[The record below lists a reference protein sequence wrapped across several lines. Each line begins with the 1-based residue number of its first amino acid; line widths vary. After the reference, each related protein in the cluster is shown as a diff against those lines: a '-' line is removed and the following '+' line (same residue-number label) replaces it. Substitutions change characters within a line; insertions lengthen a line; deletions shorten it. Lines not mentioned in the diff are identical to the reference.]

1 MKKLLTLAIIM
12 IALAIVSCKKE
23 TPGDGGQPGNS
34 IEIQITGISDTT
46 ATSAVCHVSITAD
59 NVEIIERGVCWNK
72 SGEPTVS
79 DYYTSKGT
87 GDGGFS
93 LYITELE
100 PTTKYFVRAYAKFE
114 NDVKYSNELEFT
126 TLEVI
131 LSREV
136 QTLYMSHITDESAWC
151 HARIVDWKG
160 ADELFSWGCCWST
173 TPHPDFNDSINWSGA
188 IISGGFVTALTE
200 LTASTKYYV
209 RAYVENASGFF
220 YGNEIEFVAENE
232 EPHENPWSPEPVD
245 GHIPSSVLPD
255 ALAAEIG
262 QYMNIYSG
270 ENPMIIDS
278 LYNSSPHKLMLTT
291 FDEPADTVYHDLR
304 FQFIKKDNKVD
315 LIEWVFDNYAQYY
328 YPIAFRDL
336 YMIGSGNNFTAYYL
350 EENTSYSTG
359 YYKKATILSGT
370 FDEANNAVND
380 FKIAEILLKTYGNPN
395 LPPENSYRI
404 AGDADGV
411 SEYYPMFYK

>member
-12 IALAIVSCKKE
+12 IAVTIVSCKKE
-23 TPGDGGQPGNS
+23 NPGDGGQPGNN
-34 IEIQITGISDTT
+34 IEIQITGITDTT

-79 DYYTSKGT
+79 DYYTSKGS

-160 ADELFSWGCCWST
+160 VDELFSWGCCWST
-173 TPHPDFNDSINWSGA
+173 TPHPDFNDSTNWSGA
-188 IISGGFVTALTE
+188 IIGGEFVTALTE

-232 EPHENPWSPEPVD
+232 EPHPYPWSPEPVN
-245 GHIPSSVLPD
+245 GQIPVEVLPE

-270 ENPMIIDS
+270 ETPLIIDS
-278 LYNSSPHKLMLTT
+278 LYNSSPHKLFHTT

-304 FQFIKKDNKVD
+304 FQFVKKDNKVD

-350 EENTSYSTG
+350 EEDYSNGKYT
-359 YYKKATILSGT
+359 KTVTILSGT

-404 AGDADGV
+404 VGDADGV
-411 SEYYPMFYK
+411 SEYYPMPY

>member
-1 MKKLLTLAIIM
+1 M
-12 IALAIVSCKKE
+12 IAVTIVSCKKE
-23 TPGDGGQPGNS
+23 NPGDGGQPGNN
-34 IEIQITGISDTT
+34 IEIQITGITDTT

-79 DYYTSKGT
+79 DYYTSKGS

-160 ADELFSWGCCWST
+160 VDELFSWGCCWST
-173 TPHPDFNDSINWSGA
+173 TPHPDFNDSTNWSGA
-188 IISGGFVTALTE
+188 IIGGEFVTALTE

-232 EPHENPWSPEPVD
+232 EPHPNPWSPEPVN
-245 GHIPSSVLPD
+245 GQIPVEVLPE

-270 ENPMIIDS
+270 ETPLIIDS
-278 LYNSSPHKLMLTT
+278 LYNSSPHKLFHTT

-304 FQFIKKDNKVD
+304 FQFVKKDNKVD

-350 EENTSYSTG
+350 EEDYSNGKYT
-359 YYKKATILSGT
+359 KTVTILSGT

-404 AGDADGV
+404 VGDADGV
-411 SEYYPMFYK
+411 SNYYPYFGK

>member
-1 MKKLLTLAIIM
+1 M
-12 IALAIVSCKKE
+12 IALTIVSCKKE
-23 TPGDGGQPGNS
+23 NPGDGGQPGNN
-34 IEIQITGISDTT
+34 IEIQITGITDTT

-79 DYYTSKGT
+79 DYYTSKGS

-160 ADELFSWGCCWST
+160 VDELFSWGCCWST
-173 TPHPDFNDSINWSGA
+173 TPHPDFNDSTNWSGA
-188 IISGGFVTALTE
+188 IIGGEFVTALTE

-232 EPHENPWSPEPVD
+232 EPHPNPWSPEPVN

-270 ENPMIIDS
+270 ENPIVIDS
-278 LYNSSPHKLMLTT
+278 LYNSSPHKLMHTT

-359 YYKKATILSGT
+359 YYKTATILSGT
-370 FDEANNAVND
+370 FDEANNAVNN

-404 AGDADGV
+404 VGDADGV
-411 SEYYPMFYK
+411 SNYYPYFGK

>member
-12 IALAIVSCKKE
+12 IAVTIVSCKKE
-23 TPGDGGQPGNS
+23 NPGDGGQPGNN
-34 IEIQITGISDTT
+34 IEIQITGITDTT

-79 DYYTSKGT
+79 DYYTSKGS

-160 ADELFSWGCCWST
+160 VDELFSWGCCWST
-173 TPHPDFNDSINWSGA
+173 TPHPDFNDSTNWSGA
-188 IISGGFVTALTE
+188 IIGDEFVTVLTE

-232 EPHENPWSPEPVD
+232 EPHPNPWSPEPVN
-245 GHIPSSVLPD
+245 GQIPVEVLPE

-270 ENPMIIDS
+270 ETPLIIDS
-278 LYNSSPHKLMLTT
+278 LYNSSPHKLFHTT

-304 FQFIKKDNKVD
+304 FQFVKKDNKVD

-350 EENTSYSTG
+350 EEDYSNGKYT
-359 YYKKATILSGT
+359 KTVTILSGT

-404 AGDADGV
+404 VGDADGV
-411 SEYYPMFYK
+411 SEYYPMPY

>member
-1 MKKLLTLAIIM
+1 MKKFLTLAIIM
-12 IALAIVSCKKE
+12 IAVTVVSCKKE
-23 TPGDGGQPGNS
+23 NPGDGGQPGNN
-34 IEIQITGISDTT
+34 IEIQITGITDTT

-79 DYYTSKGT
+79 DYYTSKGS

-100 PTTKYFVRAYAKFE
+100 PTTKYYVRAYAKFE

-160 ADELFSWGCCWST
+160 VDELFSWGCCWST
-173 TPHPDFNDSINWSGA
+173 TPHPDFNDSTNWSGA
-188 IISGGFVTALTE
+188 IIGDEFVTVLTE

-232 EPHENPWSPEPVD
+232 EPHPNPWSPEPVN
-245 GHIPSSVLPD
+245 GQIPVEVLPE

-270 ENPMIIDS
+270 ETPLIIDS
-278 LYNSSPHKLMLTT
+278 LYNSSPHKLFHTT

-304 FQFIKKDNKVD
+304 FQFVKKDNKVD

-350 EENTSYSTG
+350 EEDYSNGKYT
-359 YYKKATILSGT
+359 KTVTILSGT

-404 AGDADGV
+404 VGDADGV
-411 SEYYPMFYK
+411 SEYYPMPY

>member
-12 IALAIVSCKKE
+12 IAVTIVSCKKE
-23 TPGDGGQPGNS
+23 NPGDGGQPGNN
-34 IEIQITGISDTT
+34 IEIQITGITDTT

-79 DYYTSKGT
+79 DYYTSKGSE
-87 GDGGFS
+87 DGGFS

-160 ADELFSWGCCWST
+160 VDELFSWGCCWST
-173 TPHPDFNDSINWSGA
+173 TPHPDFNDSTNWSGA
-188 IISGGFVTALTE
+188 IIGGEFVTALTE

-232 EPHENPWSPEPVD
+232 EPHPNPWSPEPVN
-245 GHIPSSVLPD
+245 GQIPVEVLPE

-270 ENPMIIDS
+270 ETPLIIDS
-278 LYNSSPHKLMLTT
+278 LYNSSPHKLFHTT

-304 FQFIKKDNKVD
+304 FQFVKKDNKVD

-350 EENTSYSTG
+350 EEDYSNGKYT
-359 YYKKATILSGT
+359 KTVTILSGT

-404 AGDADGV
+404 VGDADGV
-411 SEYYPMFYK
+411 SEYYPMPY

>member
-12 IALAIVSCKKE
+12 IAVTIVSCKKE
-23 TPGDGGQPGNS
+23 NPGDGGQPGNN
-34 IEIQITGISDTT
+34 IEIQITGITDTT

-79 DYYTSKGT
+79 DYYTSKGS

-160 ADELFSWGCCWST
+160 VDELFSWGCCWST
-173 TPHPDFNDSINWSGA
+173 TPHPDFNDSTNWSGA
-188 IISGGFVTALTE
+188 IIGDEFVTALTE

-232 EPHENPWSPEPVD
+232 EPHPNPWSPEPVN
-245 GHIPSSVLPD
+245 GHIPSSVLPE

-270 ENPMIIDS
+270 ENPIVIDS
-278 LYNSSPHKLMLTT
+278 LYNSSPHKLFHTT

-336 YMIGSGNNFTAYYL
+336 NMIGSGNNFTAYYL

-359 YYKKATILSGT
+359 YYKTATILSGT

-380 FKIAEILLKTYGNPN
+380 FKIAEILVKTYGNPN

-404 AGDADGV
+404 VGDADGV
-411 SEYYPMFYK
+411 SNYYPYFGK

>member
-1 MKKLLTLAIIM
+1 M
-12 IALAIVSCKKE
+12 IAVTIVSCKKE
-23 TPGDGGQPGNS
+23 NPGDGGQPGNN
-34 IEIQITGISDTT
+34 IEIQITGITDTT

-79 DYYTSKGT
+79 DYYTSKGS

-160 ADELFSWGCCWST
+160 VDELFSWGCCWST
-173 TPHPDFNDSINWSGA
+173 TPHPDFNDSTNWSGA
-188 IISGGFVTALTE
+188 IIGDEFVTALTE

-232 EPHENPWSPEPVD
+232 EPHPNPWSPEPVN
-245 GHIPSSVLPD
+245 GQIPVEVLPE

-270 ENPMIIDS
+270 ETPLIIDS
-278 LYNSSPHKLMLTT
+278 LYNSSPHKLFHTT

-336 YMIGSGNNFTAYYL
+336 YMMGSGNNFTAYYL
-350 EENTSYSTG
+350 EEDYSNGKYT
-359 YYKKATILSGT
+359 KTVTILSGT

-404 AGDADGV
+404 VGDADGV
-411 SEYYPMFYK
+411 SNYYPYFGK

>member
-1 MKKLLTLAIIM
+1 M
-12 IALAIVSCKKE
+12 IAVTIVSCKKE
-23 TPGDGGQPGNS
+23 NPGDGGQPGNN
-34 IEIQITGISDTT
+34 IEIQITGITDTT

-79 DYYTSKGT
+79 DYYTSKGS

-160 ADELFSWGCCWST
+160 VDELFSWGCCWST
-173 TPHPDFNDSINWSGA
+173 TPHPDFNDSTNWSGA
-188 IISGGFVTALTE
+188 IIGDEFVTVLTE

-232 EPHENPWSPEPVD
+232 EPHPNPWSPEPVN
-245 GHIPSSVLPD
+245 GQIPVEVLPE

-270 ENPMIIDS
+270 ETPLIIDS
-278 LYNSSPHKLMLTT
+278 LYNSSPHKLFHTT

-304 FQFIKKDNKVD
+304 FQFVKKDNKVD

-350 EENTSYSTG
+350 EEDYSNGKYT
-359 YYKKATILSGT
+359 KTVTILSGT

-404 AGDADGV
+404 VGDADGV
-411 SEYYPMFYK
+411 SEYYPMPY

>member
-1 MKKLLTLAIIM
+1 M
-12 IALAIVSCKKE
+12 IAVTIVSCKKE
-23 TPGDGGQPGNS
+23 NPGDGGQPGNN
-34 IEIQITGISDTT
+34 IEIQITGITDTT

-79 DYYTSKGT
+79 DYYTSKGSE
-87 GDGGFS
+87 DGGFS

-160 ADELFSWGCCWST
+160 VDELFSWGCCWST
-173 TPHPDFNDSINWSGA
+173 TPHPDFNDSTNWSGA
-188 IISGGFVTALTE
+188 IIGGEFVTALTE

-232 EPHENPWSPEPVD
+232 EPHPNPWSPEPVN
-245 GHIPSSVLPD
+245 GQIPVEVLPE

-270 ENPMIIDS
+270 ETPLIIDS
-278 LYNSSPHKLMLTT
+278 LYNSSPHKLFHTT

-304 FQFIKKDNKVD
+304 FQFVKKDNKVD

-350 EENTSYSTG
+350 EEDYSNGKYT
-359 YYKKATILSGT
+359 KTVTILSGT

-404 AGDADGV
+404 VGDADGV
-411 SEYYPMFYK
+411 SEYYPMPY

>member
-12 IALAIVSCKKE
+12 IAVTIVSCKKE
-23 TPGDGGQPGNS
+23 NPGDGGQPGNN
-34 IEIQITGISDTT
+34 IEIQITGITDTT

-79 DYYTSKGT
+79 DYYTSKGS

-173 TPHPDFNDSINWSGA
+173 TPHPDFNDSTNWSGA
-188 IISGGFVTALTE
+188 IISGEFITALTE

-232 EPHENPWSPEPVD
+232 EPHPNPWSPEPVN
-245 GHIPSSVLPD
+245 GQIPVEVLPE

-270 ENPMIIDS
+270 ENPIVIDS
-278 LYNSSPHKLMLTT
+278 LYNSSPHKMMHTT
-291 FDEPADTVYHDLR
+291 FDEPADTIYHDLR

-315 LIEWVFDNYAQYY
+315 LFEWVFDNYAQYY

-350 EENTSYSTG
+350 EEDYSNGKYT
-359 YYKKATILSGT
+359 KTATILSGT

-380 FKIAEILLKTYGNPN
+380 FKIAEILVKTYGNPN

-404 AGDADGV
+404 IGDADGV
-411 SEYYPMFYK
+411 SEYYPMPY

>member
-1 MKKLLTLAIIM
+1 MKKFLTLAIIM
-12 IALAIVSCKKE
+12 IAVTIVSCKKE
-23 TPGDGGQPGNS
+23 NPGDGGQPGNN
-34 IEIQITGISDTT
+34 IEIQITGITDTT

-79 DYYTSKGT
+79 DYYTSKGS

-126 TLEVI
+126 TLEII

-160 ADELFSWGCCWST
+160 VDELFSWGCCWST
-173 TPHPDFNDSINWSGA
+173 TPHPDFNDSTNWSGA
-188 IISGGFVTALTE
+188 IIGDEFVTALTE

-232 EPHENPWSPEPVD
+232 EPHPNPWAPEPVD
-245 GHIPSSVLPD
+245 GHIPSEVLPD
-255 ALAAEIG
+255 ELAAEIG

-270 ENPMIIDS
+270 ENPKIIIENAYRS
-278 LYNSSPHKLMLTT
+278 HPHKLIHTT
-291 FDEPADTVYHDLR
+291 FDEPADTIYHDYYFEIR
-304 FQFIKKDNKVD
+304 RN
-315 LIEWVFDNYAQYY
+315 FDNVIDLVEYIWDENVGL
-328 YPIAFRDL
+328 PIPTGSRS
-336 YMIGSGNNFTAYYL
+336 YIIGSGDDFTIYYL
-350 EENTSYSTG
+350 KEDYTNG
-359 YYKKATILSGT
+359 YAKTATILSGT
-370 FDEANNAVND
+370 WDEENDAVNN
-380 FKIAEILLKTYGNPN
+380 FKMAEILLKTFENPN

-404 AGDADGV
+404 IGDADSV
-411 SEYYPMFYK
+411 SNYYPYFGK

>member
-1 MKKLLTLAIIM
+1 M
-12 IALAIVSCKKE
+12 IAVTIVSCKKE
-23 TPGDGGQPGNS
+23 NPGDGGQSGNN
-34 IEIQITGISDTT
+34 IEIQITGITDTT

-79 DYYTSKGT
+79 DYYTSKGS

-160 ADELFSWGCCWST
+160 VDELFSWGCCWST
-173 TPHPDFNDSINWSGA
+173 TPHPDFNDSTNWSGA
-188 IISGGFVTALTE
+188 IIGGEFVTALTE
-200 LTASTKYYV
+200 LTTSTKYYV

-220 YGNEIEFVAENE
+220 YGNEIEFVTENE
-232 EPHENPWSPEPVD
+232 EPHPNPWSPEPVN
-245 GHIPSSVLPD
+245 GQIPVEVLPE

-270 ENPMIIDS
+270 ETPLIIDS
-278 LYNSSPHKLMLTT
+278 LYNSSPHKLFHTT

-304 FQFIKKDNKVD
+304 FQFVKKDNKVD

-350 EENTSYSTG
+350 EEDYSNGKYT
-359 YYKKATILSGT
+359 KTVTILSGT

-404 AGDADGV
+404 VGDADGV
-411 SEYYPMFYK
+411 SEYYPMPY

>member
-12 IALAIVSCKKE
+12 IAVTIVSCKKE
-23 TPGDGGQPGNS
+23 NPGDGGQSGNN
-34 IEIQITGISDTT
+34 IEIQITGITDTT

-79 DYYTSKGT
+79 DYYTSKGS

-160 ADELFSWGCCWST
+160 VDELFSWGCCWST
-173 TPHPDFNDSINWSGA
+173 TPHPDFNDSTNWSGA
-188 IISGGFVTALTE
+188 IIGGEFVTALTE
-200 LTASTKYYV
+200 LTTSTKYYV

-220 YGNEIEFVAENE
+220 YGNEIEFVTENE
-232 EPHENPWSPEPVD
+232 EPHPNPWSPEPVN
-245 GHIPSSVLPD
+245 GQIPVEVLPE

-270 ENPMIIDS
+270 ETPLIIDS
-278 LYNSSPHKLMLTT
+278 LYNSSPHKLFHTT

-304 FQFIKKDNKVD
+304 FQFVKKDNKVD

-350 EENTSYSTG
+350 EEDYSNGKYT
-359 YYKKATILSGT
+359 KTVTILSGT

-404 AGDADGV
+404 VGDADGV
-411 SEYYPMFYK
+411 SEYYPMPY

>member
-12 IALAIVSCKKE
+12 IAVTIVSCKKE
-23 TPGDGGQPGNS
+23 NPGDGGQPGNN
-34 IEIQITGISDTT
+34 IEIQITGITDTT

-79 DYYTSKGT
+79 DYYTSKGS

-100 PTTKYFVRAYAKFE
+100 PTTKYFVRAYAKFK

-160 ADELFSWGCCWST
+160 VDELFSWGCCWST
-173 TPHPDFNDSINWSGA
+173 TPHPDFNDSTNWSGA
-188 IISGGFVTALTE
+188 IIGGEFVTALTE

-232 EPHENPWSPEPVD
+232 EPHPNPWSPEPVN
-245 GHIPSSVLPD
+245 GQIPVEVLPE

-270 ENPMIIDS
+270 ETPLIIDS
-278 LYNSSPHKLMLTT
+278 LYNSSPHKLFHTT

-304 FQFIKKDNKVD
+304 FQFVKKDNKVD

-350 EENTSYSTG
+350 EEDYSNGKYT
-359 YYKKATILSGT
+359 KTATILSGT

-404 AGDADGV
+404 VGDADGV
-411 SEYYPMFYK
+411 SEYYPMPY

>member
-1 MKKLLTLAIIM
+1 M
-12 IALAIVSCKKE
+12 IAVTIVSCKKE
-23 TPGDGGQPGNS
+23 NPGDGGQPGNN
-34 IEIQITGISDTT
+34 IEIQITGITDTT

-79 DYYTSKGT
+79 DYYTSKGSE
-87 GDGGFS
+87 DGGFS

-160 ADELFSWGCCWST
+160 VDELFSWGCCWST
-173 TPHPDFNDSINWSGA
+173 TPHPDFNDSTNWSGA
-188 IISGGFVTALTE
+188 IIGGEFVTALTE

-232 EPHENPWSPEPVD
+232 EPHPNPWSPEPVN
-245 GHIPSSVLPD
+245 GQIPVEVLPE

-270 ENPMIIDS
+270 ETPLIIDS
-278 LYNSSPHKLMLTT
+278 LYNSSPHKLFHTT

-304 FQFIKKDNKVD
+304 FQFVKKDNKVD

-350 EENTSYSTG
+350 EEDYSNGKYT
-359 YYKKATILSGT
+359 KTVTILSGT

-404 AGDADGV
+404 VGDADGV
-411 SEYYPMFYK
+411 SNYYPYFGK

>member
-12 IALAIVSCKKE
+12 IAVTIVSCKKE
-23 TPGDGGQPGNS
+23 NPGDGGQPGNN
-34 IEIQITGISDTT
+34 IEIQITGITDTT

-79 DYYTSKGT
+79 DYYTSKGS

-160 ADELFSWGCCWST
+160 VDELFSWGCCWST
-173 TPHPDFNDSINWSGA
+173 TPHPDFNDSTNWSGA
-188 IISGGFVTALTE
+188 IIGDEFVTALTE

-232 EPHENPWSPEPVD
+232 EPHPNPWSPEPVN
-245 GHIPSSVLPD
+245 GQIPVEVLPE

-270 ENPMIIDS
+270 ETPLIIDS
-278 LYNSSPHKLMLTT
+278 LYNSSPHKLFHTT

-336 YMIGSGNNFTAYYL
+336 YMMGSGNNFTAYYL
-350 EENTSYSTG
+350 EEDYSNGKYT
-359 YYKKATILSGT
+359 KTVTILSGT

-404 AGDADGV
+404 VGDADGV
-411 SEYYPMFYK
+411 SNYYPYFGK